1 MLKDMGLNVVYS
13 HFSVEPMAFAIDQ
26 RDSHGKT
33 DKGEII
39 TLNYLHKL
47 TKRIHKHLKKFRR

>member
-1 MLKDMGLNVVYS
+1 MGLNVVYS